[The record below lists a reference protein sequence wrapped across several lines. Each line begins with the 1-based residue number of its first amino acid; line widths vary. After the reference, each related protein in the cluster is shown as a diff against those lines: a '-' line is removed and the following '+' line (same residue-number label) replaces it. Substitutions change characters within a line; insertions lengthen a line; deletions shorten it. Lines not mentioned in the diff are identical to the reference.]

1 MKLDPKVAAKSR
13 KQYQPEVMAEPSSA
27 PADLSNTRFQS
38 DEPMFSG
45 IGTQK
50 PPSIK
55 GQDKYKSGRSR

>member
-1 MKLDPKVAAKSR
+1 MKLDPKEAVKSR
-13 KQYQPEVMAEPSSA
+13 KQYPPEVMAEPSSA
-27 PADLSNTRFQS
+27 PADQSNTRFQQ

-55 GQDKYKSGRSR
+55 GQAKYGKGQ